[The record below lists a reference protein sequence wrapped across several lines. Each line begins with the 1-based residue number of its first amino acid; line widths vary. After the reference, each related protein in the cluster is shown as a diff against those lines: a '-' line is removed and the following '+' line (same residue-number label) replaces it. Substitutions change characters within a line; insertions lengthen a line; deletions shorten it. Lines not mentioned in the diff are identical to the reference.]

1 MGNAGSSYTP
11 PTIEEDPYPGGEG
24 RKLGVAISSSE
35 ECATCELK
43 FAPDITTSTLRLS
56 RNFGGVR
63 TCAVGPS
70 ELKRVEENKL
80 SIGDFLGM
88 LGKGKYQFPLANS
101 ESCGDLRIPDEEI
114 VKIKT
119 YAELK
124 TAVEKARIVRIR
136 PQSEGFSTDT
146 KAFFKPSLPF
156 QFSFNGSPITV
167 STITVYHPCPL
178 RVQDQ
183 QADAVISL
191 NDPSASSTQIIL
203 IPIIAGDTNAPSAKF
218 FNKLMNNIG
227 SVAIQDPLTG
237 QFQSSD
243 IQTGNKWGLSQLFDT
258 TKIENTKEVSVKNGF
273 FAWDAMPALE
283 KYQSSSSSQKIVYSW
298 RPKSN
303 APRPL
308 YVMLEKPL
316 PVGSSDLRALT
327 SSVPVTPWEDAIHP
341 IGLQVVYKQGP
352 PPNCGVPTR
361 ESMTDFSDLSKSL
374 SDFKGDVTEL
384 SDQVDSCD
392 PFLSNALS
400 NKNSSYSTD
409 KLLGILFNVFF
420 VLAGIVG
427 AYIAIAAVTRFY
439 DVEYAE
445 FTKTIGKVIAVGLKK
460 LFGAS
465 AAAATAL
472 KNISELR
479 KNPAAAAATALKN
492 ISELRKNPAAASAA
506 AVDKSS
512 SPAAPAPATT

>member
-1 MGNAGSSYTP
+1 MGNAGGKFEP
-11 PTIEEDPYPGGEG
+11 PTIEEDPYPGSDG
-24 RKLGVAISSSE
+24 RKIGVAISSSE
-35 ECATCELK
+35 ECSTCELR
-43 FAPDITTSTLRLS
+43 FAPEITTSSLKLT

-63 TCAVGPS
+63 TCAIGPR
-70 ELKRVEENKL
+70 ELKRVEKNEL
-80 SIGDFLGM
+80 SVGDFLGM
-88 LGKGKYQFPLANS
+88 MGKGKYPFPLQNS
-101 ESCGDLRIPDEEI
+101 QSCGDLRIPDEEV

-119 YAELK
+119 YDQLK

-136 PQSEGFSTDT
+136 PQVEGFSTDT

-156 QFSFNGSPITV
+156 QFTFNGININVTD
-167 STITVYHPCPL
+167 ITVYHPCPL

-191 NDPSASSTQIIL
+191 NDPSSASDQIIL
-203 IPIIAGDTNAPSAKF
+203 IPITVGDVDTPSAKF
-218 FNKLMNNIG
+218 FNRLMSNIS
-227 SVAIQDPLTG
+227 SVSIPDPLTG
-237 QFQSSD
+237 QFQTTNL
-243 IQTGNKWGLSQLFDT
+243 QTGSKWGLSQLFET
-258 TKIENTKEVSVKNGF
+258 EKIENTKEVSVKNGY
-273 FAWDAMPALE
+273 FAWRGLPPLE
-283 KYQSSSSSQKIVYSW
+283 KYLKEFNMTRWLYSW
-298 RPKSN
+298 RPKQN
-303 APRPL
+303 ASSPL

-316 PVGSSDLRALT
+316 PVGSSDMRALT

-341 IGLQVVYKQGP
+341 IGLWTVYKQGP

-409 KLLGILFNVFF
+409 RLLSLLFNVFF
-420 VLAGIVG
+420 VIAGIVG

-465 AAAATAL
+465 AAAASAL
-472 KNISELR
+472 KNINELR
-479 KNPAAAAATALKN
+479 KNPAAAAASAIDKSLSPAT
-492 ISELRKNPAAASAA
+492 PAA
-506 AVDKSS
+506 
-512 SPAAPAPATT
+512 APATT

>member
-1 MGNAGSSYTP
+1 MGNAGGKFEP
-11 PTIEEDPYPGGEG
+11 PTIEEEPYPGTDG
-24 RKLGVAISSSE
+24 RKMGVSISSSE
-35 ECATCELK
+35 ECATCELR
-43 FAPDITTSTLRLS
+43 FAPEITTSSLKLT

-63 TCAVGPS
+63 TCATGPR
-70 ELKRVEENKL
+70 ELKRVEKNEL
-80 SIGDFLGM
+80 SVGDFIGRLGQS
-88 LGKGKYQFPLANS
+88 KYQFPLQNS

-114 VKIKT
+114 AKIKT
-119 YAELK
+119 YADLK
-124 TAVEKARIVRIR
+124 TAVEKAKIIRIR
-136 PQSEGFSTDT
+136 PQVEGFSTDT

-156 QFSFNGSPITV
+156 QFTFNGININVTD
-167 STITVYHPCPL
+167 ITVYHPCPL

-191 NDPSASSTQIIL
+191 NDPSSASNQIIL
-203 IPIIAGDTNAPSAKF
+203 IPITAGDVNTPSAKF
-218 FNKLMNNIG
+218 FNRLMNRIT
-227 SVAIQDPLTG
+227 VIAMPDPSTG
-237 QFQSSD
+237 QFQSTD
-243 IQTGNKWGLSQLFDT
+243 LQTGTKWGLSQLFET
-258 TKIENTKEVSVKNGF
+258 NKLENTKEVSLKNGF
-273 FAWDAMPALE
+273 FAWEALPPLE
-283 KYQSSSSSQKIVYSW
+283 KYVSSASMTKIVYSW

-303 APRPL
+303 SPRPL

-316 PVGSSDLRALT
+316 PVNVSDLRTLMA
-327 SSVPVTPWEDAIHP
+327 SIPVTPWEDAIHP
-341 IGLQVVYKQGP
+341 VGLQVVYKQGP

-400 NKNSSYSTD
+400 KKNNSYSTD
-409 KLLGILFNVFF
+409 RIMSLLFNVFF

-445 FTKTIGKVIAVGLKK
+445 FTKTVGKVIAVGLKK

-465 AAAATAL
+465 AAAASAL
-472 KNISELR
+472 KTMNEIR
-479 KNPAAAAATALKN
+479 KNPEAAAAA
-492 ISELRKNPAAASAA
+492 AA
-506 AVDKSS
+506 DKPSS
-512 SPAAPAPATT
+512 SAAAPAPGPAPAPAPAPAATT

>member
-1 MGNAGSSYTP
+1 MGNSGSTFKP
-11 PTIEEDPYPGGEG
+11 PTIEEEPYPGGEG

-119 YAELK
+119 YADLK

-136 PQSEGFSTDT
+136 PQNEGFSTDT

-243 IQTGNKWGLSQLFDT
+243 IQTGNRWGLSQLFET
-258 TKIENTKEVSVKNGF
+258 TKIENAKEVSVKNGF

-283 KYQSSSSSQKIVYSW
+283 KYQSSASSQKIVYSW

-327 SSVPVTPWEDAIHP
+327 SSLPVTPWEDAIHP

-352 PPNCGVPTR
+352 PNNCGIPMR
-361 ESMTDFSDLSKSL
+361 ESMTDFS
-374 SDFKGDVTEL
+374 KGIADISEL

-392 PFLSNALS
+392 PFLANALS
-400 NKNSSYSTD
+400 TKRTYSSD
-409 KLLGILFNVFF
+409 KLLTLLFNVMLFI
-420 VLAGIVG
+420 AGFVG

-439 DVEYAE
+439 DVEYSE
-445 FTKTIGKVIAVGLKK
+445 FTKSIGKVVAIGVKK
-460 LFGAS
+460 FFGAS
-465 AAAATAL
+465 AAAGTAL
-472 KNISELR
+472 KNLR
-479 KNPAAAAATALKN
+479 ALRANPTAFATQ
-492 ISELRKNPAAASAA
+492 
-506 AVDKSS
+506 AVKDTV
-512 SPAAPAPATT
+512 APAPAA

>member
-1 MGNAGSSYTP
+1 MGNTSTKFTP
-11 PTIEEDPYPGGEG
+11 PTIEEEPYPGTDG
-24 RKLGVAISSSE
+24 RKMGVAISTSQ
-35 ECATCELK
+35 ECATCELR
-43 FAPDITTSTLRLS
+43 FAPDITTSSLKLT

-63 TCAVGPS
+63 TCATGPR
-70 ELKRVEENKL
+70 ELKRVEKNEL
-80 SIGDFLGM
+80 SIGDFLGL
-88 LGKGKYQFPLANS
+88 LGQSKYQFPLANS

-114 VKIKT
+114 AKIKT
-119 YAELK
+119 YADLK
-124 TAVEKARIVRIR
+124 TAVEKAKIIRIR
-136 PQSEGFSTDT
+136 PQVEGFSTDT

-156 QFSFNGSPITV
+156 QFSFNGININVTN
-167 STITVYHPCPL
+167 ITVYHPCPL

-191 NDPSASSTQIIL
+191 NDPSASSDQIIL
-203 IPIIAGDTNAPSAKF
+203 IPVTVGDVNTPSAKF
-218 FNKLMNNIG
+218 FNRLMNRITTI
-227 SVAIQDPLTG
+227 AMPDPSTG
-237 QFQSSD
+237 QFLSTD
-243 IQTGNKWGLSQLFDT
+243 LQTGTKWGLAQLFET
-258 TKIENTKEVSVKNGF
+258 NKIENTKEVSLKNGF
-273 FAWDAMPALE
+273 FAWRGLPPLE
-283 KYQSSSSSQKIVYSW
+283 KYNAGYEGNPLMPSKILFKW
-298 RPKSN
+298 RPKQN
-303 APRPL
+303 ASSPL

-316 PVGSSDLRALT
+316 PVGSSDMRALT

-341 IGLQVVYKQGP
+341 VGLWTVYKQGP
-352 PPNCGVPTR
+352 PNNCGVPTR

-400 NKNSSYSTD
+400 NKNNSYSTD

-420 VLAGIVG
+420 VIAGIVG

-465 AAAATAL
+465 AAAASAL
-472 KNISELR
+472 KNINELR
-479 KNPAAAAATALKN
+479 KNPAAAAA
-492 ISELRKNPAAASAA
+492 AAA
-506 AVDKSS
+506 DKSS
-512 SPAAPAPATT
+512 SPPPAAAPAPAPAPAPAA

>member
-1 MGNAGSSYTP
+1 MGNAGGKFTP
-11 PTIEEDPYPGGEG
+11 PTIEEDPYPGTDG

-35 ECATCELK
+35 ECATCELR
-43 FAPDITTSTLRLS
+43 FAPDITTSSLKLT

-63 TCAVGPS
+63 TCATGPR

-80 SIGDFLGM
+80 SIGDFIGM
-88 LGKGKYQFPLANS
+88 LGQSKYQFPLANS

-114 VKIKT
+114 AKIKT
-119 YAELK
+119 YSDLK
-124 TAVEKARIVRIR
+124 TAVEKAKIIRIR
-136 PQSEGFSTDT
+136 PQVEGFSTDT

-156 QFSFNGSPITV
+156 QFTFNGTPINVT
-167 STITVYHPCPL
+167 TITVYHPCPL

-191 NDPSASSTQIIL
+191 NDPSSASTQIIL
-203 IPIIAGDTNAPSAKF
+203 IPVTAGDVNTPSAKF
-218 FNKLMNNIG
+218 FNRLMNRITTI
-227 SVAIQDPLTG
+227 AMPDPSTG
-237 QFQSSD
+237 QFLSTD
-243 IQTGNKWGLSQLFDT
+243 LQTGTKWGLAQLFDT
-258 TKIENTKEVSVKNGF
+258 NKIENTKEVSLKNGF
-273 FAWDAMPALE
+273 FAWEALPPLE
-283 KYQSSSSSQKIVYSW
+283 KYVSSASMTKIVYSW

-303 APRPL
+303 SPRPL
-308 YVMLEKPL
+308 YIMLEKPL
-316 PVGSSDLRALT
+316 PVNGSDLRTLMAAI
-327 SSVPVTPWEDAIHP
+327 PVTPWEDAIHP
-341 IGLQVVYKQGP
+341 IGLKVFYKQGP

-361 ESMTDFSDLSKSL
+361 ESMTNFSDLSKSL

-400 NKNSSYSTD
+400 NKNNSLSTD
-409 KLLGILFNVFF
+409 RLLGILFNVFF
-420 VLAGIVG
+420 VIAGIVG

-472 KNISELR
+472 KNLNEAR
-479 KNPAAAAATALKN
+479 KNPAAAAA
-492 ISELRKNPAAASAA
+492 AAA
-506 AVDKSS
+506 DKSS
-512 SPAAPAPATT
+512 SPAAPAAAPAPATT

>member
-1 MGNAGSSYTP
+1 MGNAGGKFTP
-11 PTIEEDPYPGGEG
+11 PTIEEEPYPGTDG
-24 RKLGVAISSSE
+24 RKIGVAISSSE
-35 ECATCELK
+35 ECGTCELR
-43 FAPDITTSTLRLS
+43 FAPEITTSSLKLT

-63 TCAVGPS
+63 TCAIGPR
-70 ELKRVEENKL
+70 ELKRVEKNEL
-80 SIGDFLGM
+80 SVGDFLGM
-88 LGKGKYQFPLANS
+88 MGKGKYPFPLANS
-101 ESCGDLRIPDEEI
+101 ESCGDLRIPDEEV

-119 YAELK
+119 YSELK

-136 PQSEGFSTDT
+136 PQVEGFSTDT

-156 QFSFNGSPITV
+156 QFTFNGININVTD
-167 STITVYHPCPL
+167 ITVYHPCPL

-191 NDPSASSTQIIL
+191 NDPSSASDQIIL
-203 IPIIAGDTNAPSAKF
+203 IPITVGDVDTPSAKF
-218 FNKLMNNIG
+218 FNRLMSNIA
-227 SVAIQDPLTG
+227 SVSIPDPLTG
-237 QFQSSD
+237 QFQTTNL
-243 IQTGNKWGLSQLFDT
+243 QTGSKWGLSQLFET
-258 TKIENTKEVSVKNGF
+258 EKIENTKEVSVKNGF
-273 FAWDAMPALE
+273 FAWRGLPPLE
-283 KYQSSSSSQKIVYSW
+283 KYNAGYEGDVWMPTKILFKW
-298 RPKSN
+298 RPKQN
-303 APRPL
+303 ASSPL

-316 PVGSSDLRALT
+316 PVGSSDMRALT

-341 IGLQVVYKQGP
+341 VGLWTVYKQGP
-352 PPNCGVPTR
+352 PNNCGVPTR

-409 KLLGILFNVFF
+409 KLLGLLFNVFF
-420 VLAGIVG
+420 VIAGIVG

-465 AAAATAL
+465 AAAASAL
-472 KNISELR
+472 KNINELR
-479 KNPAAAAATALKN
+479 KNPAAAAA
-492 ISELRKNPAAASAA
+492 AAA
-506 AVDKSS
+506 DKSS
-512 SPAAPAPATT
+512 SPAAPAAAPAPAPPPAPAA

>member
-1 MGNAGSSYTP
+1 MGNSGSSFKP
-11 PTIEEDPYPGGEG
+11 PTIEEDPYPGAEG

-63 TCAVGPS
+63 TCAVGPN

-88 LGKGKYQFPLANS
+88 LGKGKYQFPLQNS
-101 ESCGDLRIPDEEI
+101 ESCGDLRITDEEM

-119 YAELK
+119 YSDLK

-136 PQSEGFSTDT
+136 PQIEGFSTDT

-156 QFSFNGSPITV
+156 QFSFNGRPITV

-191 NDPSASSTQIIL
+191 NDPSVSSPQIIL

-218 FNKLMNNIG
+218 FNKLMNNI
-227 SVAIQDPLTG
+227 SSIAIQDPLTG
-237 QFQSSD
+237 QFQSTD
-243 IQTGNKWGLSQLFDT
+243 IQTGNKWGFSQLFDT
-258 TKIENTKEVSVKNGF
+258 TKVENSKEVSVKNGF
-273 FAWDAMPALE
+273 FAWEAMPALE
-283 KYQSSSSSQKIVYSW
+283 KYLKESNMTRFLYSW
-298 RPKSN
+298 RPKSD

-327 SSVPVTPWEDAIHP
+327 SSLPVTPWEDAIHP
-341 IGLQVVYKQGP
+341 VGLWTVYKQGP
-352 PPNCGVPTR
+352 PSNCGVPMR
-361 ESMTDFSDLSKSL
+361 ESMTDFS
-374 SDFKGDVTEL
+374 KGIADISEL
-384 SDQVDSCD
+384 SEQVDSCD

-400 NKNSSYSTD
+400 RKGTYSSD
-409 KLLGILFNVFF
+409 KLLSTLFNVAFF
-420 VLAGIVG
+420 IAGFIG
-427 AYIAIAAVTRFY
+427 AYIALAAVARFY
-439 DVEYAE
+439 DVEYSE
-445 FTKTIGKVIAVGLKK
+445 FTKSIGKVVAIGLKK
-460 LFGAS
+460 IFGAS
-465 AAAATAL
+465 TATL
-472 KNISELR
+472 
-479 KNPAAAAATALKN
+479 
-492 ISELRKNPAAASAA
+492 A
-506 AVDKSS
+506 AVKNLRALQANPGAVATQAAKDTVAA
-512 SPAAPAPATT
+512 PPAAAPAPAPAAATP